1 MNNRFLAYA
10 FAGAMLSASNAW
22 SQVTVTAPWAWVT
35 MPGQNTGAAYMRI
48 ESKQKAI
55 LLGADSPA
63 AKTTGIHESKMEG
76 DVMRMRAIP
85 KLDLPAGKIVEFRP
99 GGYHLMLT
107 GLKRPLSKGDVVQ
120 IQLKIEASDKSVKT
134 VEVRAEVR
142 DAPPDAPAA
151 KGGGMQGMKMR

>member
-1 MNNRFLAYA
+1 
-10 FAGAMLSASNAW
+10 
-22 SQVTVTAPWAWVT
+22 
-35 MPGQNTGAAYMRI
+35 
-48 ESKQKAI
+48 
-55 LLGADSPA
+55 
-63 AKTTGIHESKMEG
+63 
-76 DVMRMRAIP
+76 MRMRAIP

-142 DAPPDAPAA
+142 ELRTGETESIIEGASAAPRA
-151 KGGGMQGMKMR
+151 KPERRS